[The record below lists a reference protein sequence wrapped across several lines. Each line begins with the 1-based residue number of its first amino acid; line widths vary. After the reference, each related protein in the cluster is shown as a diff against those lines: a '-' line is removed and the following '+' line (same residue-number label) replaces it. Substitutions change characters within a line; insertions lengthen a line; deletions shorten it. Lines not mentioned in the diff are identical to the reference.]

1 MTPTSVS
8 HRRGRRRRTQAER
21 YILEQVRAAIA
32 MPLVFL
38 AALLCVA
45 LVAWQVAD
53 LSVAPL
59 VLGLAFGVGAAAI
72 LGALRAQAAAAAL
85 QRAREAEIAALQQT
99 REAEIA
105 ALRHAAAAGLQ
116 RITDAAN
123 AVEKALLWTADE
135 LCRGGRPPVPDSL
148 PPLDG
153 EGPVAEL
160 EGLLAEVQ
168 VQAVQAL
175 LRVHDES
182 QLAVLVGLLHH
193 LSRREHAFIK
203 RALEALDELENLTD
217 DPELLAKAYEID
229 HLVTRMRRLVE
240 SKAVLGGDSL
250 RSERRPVPVVTVLRG
265 AVSEVEH
272 YSRVAVAA
280 STVGAELAL
289 PGHVGPDFSHL
300 VAELIENSCTFSDP
314 NTKVH
319 VRAQPVSTGLAI
331 EVEDRAMPMKW
342 QDREKLNQL
351 LAAPEKVDVSTQ
363 LREAKIGLL
372 VAAKIAHRHGM
383 SIKLSENATGGTTA
397 LVVVPAKH
405 LVPVEAEKVRP
416 ARQATTAPAPGRPS
430 PAAPPSPPT
439 ASEAEER
446 TQPAPV
452 EAHQAPALA
461 SPGHPAAPPP
471 LPQRVPGQL
480 RITNPADRPGPP
492 ARAARANLAAAFFDG
507 QKAAQ
512 PQEDAAAEPPP
523 QPSGTGEPSA
533 SHP

>member
-32 MPLVFL
+32 VPLVFL

-45 LVAWQVAD
+45 VATWQVAD

-59 VLGLAFGVGAAAI
+59 LLGLAFGVGAAAI
-72 LGALRAQAAAAAL
+72 LGALRARAAAAAL
-85 QRAREAEIAALQQT
+85 QRAREAELAAVQQSQ
-99 REAEIA
+99 
-105 ALRHAAAAGLQ
+105 AAGLQ
-116 RITDAAN
+116 RITDAGN

-135 LCRGGRPPVPDSL
+135 LCRGGRPRVPDRL
-148 PPLDG
+148 PPIEG

-168 VQAVQAL
+168 VQAVHAL

-203 RALEALDELENLTD
+203 RALEALDELEALTD

-289 PGHVGPDFSHL
+289 PGHVGPDLSHL

-331 EVEDRAMPMKW
+331 EVEDRAMPMDW

-405 LVPVEAEKVRP
+405 LVPVEAEEVRP
-416 ARQATTAPAPGRPS
+416 ARRATTAPAPGRPS
-430 PAAPPSPPT
+430 PATPPPPPT
-439 ASEAEER
+439 SSEAGVR
-446 TQPAPV
+446 TPPALGAEARQAPV
-452 EAHQAPALA
+452 LA
-461 SPGHPAAPPP
+461 SPRLPATPPP

-480 RITNPADRPGPP
+480 RITDPADRPGPP
-492 ARAARANLAAAFFDG
+492 AKAARANLAAAFFNG

-512 PQEDAAAEPPP
+512 PQEDAAAGPP
-523 QPSGTGEPSA
+523 QTSGTGEPPA

>member
-1 MTPTSVS
+1 MTSPSVS

-21 YILEQVRAAIA
+21 YFLEQVRAAIA
-32 MPLVFL
+32 VPLIFL
-38 AALLCVA
+38 AAMLCVA
-45 LVAWQVAD
+45 VLTWQVAD
-53 LSVAPL
+53 LSVAHL
-59 VLGLAFGVGAAAI
+59 LLGLAFGIGAAA
-72 LGALRAQAAAAAL
+72 LLAALRAQATAASL
-85 QRAREAEIAALQQT
+85 RKAREAELAAIQQ
-99 REAEIA
+99 AEV
-105 ALRHAAAAGLQ
+105 AGLQ

-148 PPLDG
+148 PPVDG
-153 EGPVAEL
+153 QGPVAVL
-160 EGLLAEVQ
+160 EGLLTEVQ

-203 RALEALDELENLTD
+203 RALEALDELESLTD

-280 STVGAELAL
+280 STVGAALAL
-289 PGHVGPDFSHL
+289 PGHVGPDLSHL

-331 EVEDRAMPMKW
+331 EVEDRAMPLDW

-372 VAAKIAHRHGM
+372 VAAKIARRHGM

-405 LVPVEAEKVRP
+405 LVPVEAEEVRH
-416 ARQATTAPAPGRPS
+416 ARRSTTTAAPGRSS
-430 PAAPPSPPT
+430 PAAPSSPPT
-439 ASEAEER
+439 SWEAGER
-446 TQPAPV
+446 TQPAPI
-452 EAHQAPALA
+452 EAREAPAPA
-461 SPGHPAAPPP
+461 SPGHPALPPP

-480 RITNPADRPGPP
+480 RITDPAHRPGPP
-492 ARAARANLAAAFFDG
+492 TRAARANLAAAFFDG

-512 PQEDAAAEPPP
+512 PQEDAPAEAPP
-523 QPSGTGEPSA
+523 QPSGTGEPPA
-533 SHP
+533 GHP